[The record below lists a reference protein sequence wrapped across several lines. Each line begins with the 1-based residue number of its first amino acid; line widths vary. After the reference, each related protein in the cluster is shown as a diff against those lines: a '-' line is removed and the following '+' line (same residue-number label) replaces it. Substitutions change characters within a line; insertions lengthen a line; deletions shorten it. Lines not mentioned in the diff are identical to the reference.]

1 MSGWR
6 DFLKVYWP
14 LIAIV
19 AVGLIAALMVMDPAP
34 PKKIRFAAGAPGGA
48 YHVYAERYQRLMQAQ
63 GVEVALVDTAG
74 SIENL
79 RLLDEGEV
87 DVALVQGGLA
97 SGQDRERLNS
107 LGGLF
112 PEPFWVFIRAGNG
125 INAFGDLRGYRF
137 AIGPDGSGTRALALS
152 LQSEFG
158 GTWPASAQMTLS
170 GSEAADALR
179 AGTVDAVAFA
189 ASVEAPYVQDMLR
202 DPAVQ
207 LLPFERAP
215 ALARRQDALSAVTLL
230 RGVVDIGADIP
241 ATDVPLVAPV
251 AQLAIRNDIHPA
263 IEALLIDSAMAIHG
277 DGSLLSAA
285 GSWPDPD
292 ATDLPVSNQARRYY
306 RNGPS
311 FLRRYF
317 SFDVAN
323 FLDRAWVLA
332 IPLLTLLFPLVRA
345 APPIYRWRVRRK
357 IYVWYKD
364 IRELEARGRASP
376 TPEERARIV
385 KELQDLQEEIGA
397 VDVPLSY
404 TDDLYRLRSHVEF
417 VKQLVMNP
425 KGSVSAPALGA

>member
-14 LIAIV
+14 LIALA
-19 AVGLIAALMVMDPAP
+19 AVGLIATLMLMDPAP
-34 PKKIRFAAGAPGGA
+34 PKHIRFAAGAPGGA
-48 YHVYAERYQRLMQAQ
+48 YHAYAERYQRLLQAQ
-63 GVEVALVDTAG
+63 GVQVDLVDTAG

-79 RLLDEGEV
+79 RLLDDGDV

-97 SGQDRERLNS
+97 SRQDRDVLNS

-112 PEPFWVFIRAGNG
+112 PEPFWVFVSAENS

-158 GTWPASAQMTLS
+158 GTWPASAQMTLA

-189 ASVEAPYVQDMLR
+189 ASVEAPYVQDLLR
-202 DPAVQ
+202 DPAVE

-251 AQLAIRNDIHPA
+251 AQLAIRKDIHPA
-263 IEALLIDSAMAIHG
+263 IEALLIDSAIAIHG

-285 GSWPDPD
+285 GRWPDPD
-292 ATDLPVSNQARRYY
+292 ATDLPVSRQARRYY
-306 RNGPS
+306 RDGPS

-364 IRELEARGRASP
+364 IRALEARGRASP
-376 TPEERARIV
+376 TPDERSRIV
-385 KELQDLQEEIGA
+385 KDLEDLQEEIGA

-417 VKQLVMNP
+417 VKQLVLNP
-425 KGSVSAPALGA
+425 TGSVSAPALGA

>member
-1 MSGWR
+1 VSGWR

-14 LIAIV
+14 LIAV
-19 AVGLIAALMVMDPAP
+19 AAVGVIAALMLMDPAP

-48 YHVYAERYQRLMQAQ
+48 YHAYAERYQRLLEAQ
-63 GVEVALVDTAG
+63 GVRVDLVDTAG
-74 SIENL
+74 AIENL
-79 RLLDEGEV
+79 RLLDEEDV

-97 SGQDRERLNS
+97 TSHDRDLLHS

-112 PEPFWVFIRAGNG
+112 PEPFWVFVRAGNG
-125 INAFGDLRGYRF
+125 INTFGDLRGYRF
-137 AIGPDGSGTRALALS
+137 AIGPDGSGTRSLALS
-152 LQSEFG
+152 MQTEFG
-158 GTWPASAQMTLS
+158 GMWPASSQMTLS

-179 AGTVDAVAFA
+179 AGEVDAVAFA
-189 ASVEAPYVQDMLR
+189 ASVEAPYVQDLLR
-202 DPAVQ
+202 DPGIE

-215 ALARRQDALSAVTLL
+215 ALARRQAALSAVTLL
-230 RGVVDIGADIP
+230 RGVVDIGGDIP
-241 ATDVPLVAPV
+241 ETDVPLVAPV
-251 AQLAIRNDIHPA
+251 AQLAIRKDLHPA

-277 DGSLLSAA
+277 NGSLLSEA

-292 ATDLPVSNQARRYY
+292 ATDLPVSRQARRYY
-306 RNGPS
+306 RDGPS

-345 APPIYRWRVRRK
+345 APPIYRWRVRRR

-364 IRELEARGRASP
+364 IRELEARGRASL
-376 TPEERARIV
+376 TPEERTRIV
-385 KELQDLQEEIGA
+385 KELEELQEEIGA

-417 VKQLVMNP
+417 VKQLVLNP
-425 KGSVSAPALGA
+425 KGAVSAPALGA

>member
-14 LIAIV
+14 LIAV
-19 AVGLIAALMVMDPAP
+19 AALGLIAAMMLMDPAP
-34 PKKIRFAAGAPGGA
+34 PKKIRFAAGSPGGA
-48 YHVYAERYQRLMQAQ
+48 YHAFAERYQRLLQEQ
-63 GVEVALVDTAG
+63 GVQVDLVDTAG

-79 RLLDEGEV
+79 RLLDDGDV

-97 SGQDRERLNS
+97 SRQDREVLSS

-112 PEPFWVFIRAGNG
+112 PEPFWVFVRAGNG

-137 AIGPDGSGTRALALS
+137 AIGPAGSGTRSLALS

-158 GTWPASAQMTLS
+158 GTWPAGAQLTLA

-202 DPAVQ
+202 DPAVE

-230 RGVVDIGADIP
+230 RGVVDIGGDIP
-241 ATDVPLVAPV
+241 SADVPLVAPV
-251 AQLAIRNDIHPA
+251 AQLAIRKDVHPA

-292 ATDLPVSNQARRYY
+292 ATDLPISSQARRYY
-306 RNGPS
+306 RDGPS

-364 IRELEARGRASP
+364 IRELESRGRASP
-376 TPEERARIV
+376 TPEERAQIV
-385 KELQDLQEEIGA
+385 RELQDLQEEIGA